1 MSDEQACPGRCNS
14 RYREAREAFKAALLA
29 YDLEGRLD
37 ANQSRPIPP
46 NIQPDLGNPWC
57 GTCKSRIRE
66 ALAELDILASLLAAT
81 ADGHRH
87 GPGTERVSGSAV
99 YLSPS
104 TAGDDLDEL
113 ISMLSGWEDAYR
125 DHAELGPQQA
135 RRGQLAAPETEI
147 IAWLMR
153 DRRLDQ
159 ILTAPFAVDFGQEI
173 LQWHREF
180 KNKTKAGVRTERLP
194 VRCSRCRFL
203 MLTWT
208 DGDTHVICHNPDC
221 QRPRIPRAEYDAEV
235 ARLSDALERGEME
248 AEVA

>member
-221 QRPRIPRAEYDAEV
+221 EARIPRAEYDAEV
-235 ARLSDALERGEME
+235 IRLGAALERGELE
-248 AEVA
+248 SEVA

>member
-1 MSDEQACPGRCNS
+1 MKRMTAAEADKTSTRASVLASCAPVHHPLPMSDEQACPGRCNS

-153 DRRLDQ
+153 DRRLDA
-159 ILTAPFAVDFGQEI
+159 ILTAPFAVDFGHGNPAVAPGVQE
-173 LQWHREF
+173 QVQGRGADRAS
-180 KNKTKAGVRTERLP
+180 AGPLLP
-194 VRCSRCRFL
+194 VQVPHAHLDRR
-203 MLTWT
+203 
-208 DGDTHVICHNPDC
+208 GHVRDLP
-221 QRPRIPRAEYDAEV
+221 
-235 ARLSDALERGEME
+235 
-248 AEVA
+248 